1 MTADDATQRRQRAWK
16 IARQRG
22 RQRGRLRRQ
31 WHHAIAQREA
41 AVARLASI
49 WAEMDA
55 LDELEGSLCD

>member
-16 IARQRG
+16 VA